1 MTERGDL
8 EPIGKDVEALLER
21 LGMPSAVD
29 LGRLADDW
37 MQVAGEPFARAA
49 RPIGFSNGE
58 LIVEVDDGT
67 AASLLKYRV
76 GPLLDRLKEVFGDG
90 AIERVQI
97 RVGKGKKT
105 L

>member
-37 MQVAGEPFARAA
+37 MQVAGEPFAGAA

-58 LIVEVDDGT
+58 LIVEVADGT